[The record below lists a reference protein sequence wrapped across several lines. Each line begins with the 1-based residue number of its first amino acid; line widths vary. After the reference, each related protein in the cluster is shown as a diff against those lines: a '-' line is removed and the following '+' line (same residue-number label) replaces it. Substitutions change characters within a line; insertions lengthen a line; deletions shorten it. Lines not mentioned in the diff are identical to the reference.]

1 MGLYR
6 YLACITVVVLHK
18 QTALITL
25 IFASVAARVCLLV
38 RVVAAFQHV
47 GLVNVSGDVDILV
60 THDLREVVTLRPRCH
75 VLCGPTSRGLEDQV
89 FRAT

>member
-6 YLACITVVVLHK
+6 YLACITVVVLHE
-18 QTALITL
+18 QAALITL

-38 RVVAAFQHV
+38 RVVAAFEHV
-47 GLVNVSGDVDILV
+47 GLVNVSGDIDILV
-60 THDLREVVTLRPRCH
+60 THDLREIVTLRPGRH
-75 VLCGPTSRGLEDQV
+75 ILCGSASRGLEDQV